1 MVEEVGGAN
10 EKVVGIQDPAFERDG
25 QAELVLFIAFAGQR
39 CEIQLLLVLDSVQ
52 GRPRKR
58 AKGRRLI
65 KMAVKAAENPMKF
78 GNLHGSAYARARG
91 VLGEFAGKMRLAEPG
106 VQREPGSWLELVL
119 DKCGNQAASGTLP
132 LGEIAAVGIK
142 HAEELIVLLR
152 ETVKAHPRVVASFNP
167 GNIRLATFVL

>member
-1 MVEEVGGAN
+1 MVG
-10 EKVVGIQDPAFERDG
+10 R
-25 QAELVLFIAFAGQR
+25 AG
-39 CEIQLLLVLDSVQ
+39 DSPMRSR
-52 GRPRKR
+52 GR
-58 AKGRRLI
+58 
-65 KMAVKAAENPMKF
+65 E
-78 GNLHGSAYARARG
+78 GSVWWWGRG